1 MKPSPKPSPSRWPLI
16 LVGAGLAL
24 LILVIALALAPPA
37 LAPPALAPPA
47 LAPPAL
53 APPALA
59 PTPAAPVAVNVSD
72 IPRATLAEAKAAFD
86 AGSALFLDVRD
97 AGSYETSHI
106 AGAESI
112 PLTRLEQELGKLD
125 KGRWIITYCT

>member
-24 LILVIALALAPPA
+24 LILVIAL
-37 LAPPALAPPA
+37 A

>member
-1 MKPSPKPSPSRWPLI
+1 LAVVEAAA
-16 LVGAGLAL
+16 LGAVAGLAGLAL
-24 LILVIALALAPPA
+24 LILVIALA

>member
-1 MKPSPKPSPSRWPLI
+1 MKPSRKPSPSRWPFL

-24 LILVIALALAPPA
+24 LLLVIILALAPPVS
-37 LAPPALAPPA
+37 
-47 LAPPAL
+47 
-53 APPALA
+53 A
-59 PTPAAPVAVNVSD
+59 PTPAPPVAVIASE

-97 AGSYETSHI
+97 AGSYEISHI